1 MFLNNAISLFIGHV
15 AMSEDI
21 IFVVL
26 NWEWA
31 GVYRE
36 SRDPAQ
42 HLTMYRMAPENKELS
57 DPKGK

>member
-1 MFLNNAISLFIGHV
+1 
-15 AMSEDI
+15 MSEDI